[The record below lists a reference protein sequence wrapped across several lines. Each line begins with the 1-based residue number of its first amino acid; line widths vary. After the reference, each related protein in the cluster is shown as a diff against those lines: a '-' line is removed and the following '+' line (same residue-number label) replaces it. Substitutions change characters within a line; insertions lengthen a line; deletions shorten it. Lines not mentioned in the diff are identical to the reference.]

1 MKLLSEEVK
10 IDSKSTSTSMSMIKM
25 RVNQVCTATILH
37 IENVRYAKYVHFR
50 CKITKF
56 TDLKNAFMLKKYKIP
71 LVSLLT
77 PSVNI
82 MVSSKT

>member
-1 MKLLSEEVK
+1 
-10 IDSKSTSTSMSMIKM
+10 M

-56 TDLKNAFMLKKYKIP
+56 TDLKNPFMLKKMQNP
-71 LVSLLT
+71 SGFSLDSVS
-77 PSVNI
+77 
-82 MVSSKT
+82 KHYG